1 MGTERR
7 YLLIGVAVIALGALV
22 GGQRVL
28 PRTRPVPSDE
38 MADNHIVRGFVD
50 ALQVIDDN
58 YGQNPDKER
67 LTKGAVLGMLHSLD
81 PHSNFFDRH
90 EFTEMQDEQS
100 SRFYGI
106 GVTINQRNGRIYVL
120 SVSKGMPAEKAG
132 LRYGDAILEV
142 DGRAA
147 SDWSQSDALK
157 YVRGERGAPVDI
169 TVERLGEPKPIR
181 VRLVR
186 TEVPLPSVRNAF
198 MIRPRVGYIGLT
210 GGFNQ
215 TTSEELRGAIAQ
227 LKPQGLSSLVLD
239 LRRNPGGVLKQAIQV
254 AQEFL
259 PKEMEIVTV
268 RGREGRRAG
277 LQTFQSKNSEPE
289 SMPLVVLINHETASA
304 SEIVAGAIQ
313 DKDRGLIVGEESFGK
328 GLVQTV
334 FPLPGG
340 TGLTL
345 TTGRFFTPS
354 GRLIQR
360 PYNGLGFYD
369 YYSAYHHSSKQ
380 IGQSGGMTPAMPRP
394 TREDRPV
401 YTPTGRELHG
411 GGGITPDIVIKTGD
425 EDLRLRDAC
434 FEFARRLVAGLIP
447 GLEQMKVTGPPP
459 QDVAVSAD
467 EYTLPDQA
475 LAAFRIFVRDHP
487 GLRITDATVV
497 SNADYARRRLRAEA
511 ITAIYGVEAAE
522 QFLLESDEQALSAID
537 AIPRAKR
544 LTDMARLFQ
553 PGSTQH

>member
-7 YLLIGVAVIALGALV
+7 YLLMGMAVIALGAMV
-22 GGQRVL
+22 GGQRIL

-81 PHSNFFDRH
+81 PHSSFFDRH

-147 SDWSQSDALK
+147 NDWTQSDALK

-169 TVERLGEPKPIR
+169 TVERLGEPNPIK

-186 TEVPLPSVRNAF
+186 TEVPFPSVRNAF
-198 MIRPRVGYIGLT
+198 MMRPGVGYIGLT

-215 TTSEELRGAIAQ
+215 TTSEELRGALA
-227 LKPQGLSSLVLD
+227 LLRPQGLSSLVLD

-334 FPLPGG
+334 FPLPAG

-369 YYSAYHHSSKQ
+369 YYSAYHHS
-380 IGQSGGMTPAMPRP
+380 MTPATTRP
-394 TREDRPV
+394 TREAKEDRPV

-411 GGGITPDIVIKTGD
+411 GGGITPDIVIKTAE

-434 FEFARRLVAGLIP
+434 FEFARRLVAGLVP
-447 GLEQMKVTGPPP
+447 GLEQMKVTAPASEG
-459 QDVAVSAD
+459 VAMSAD

-475 LAAFRIFVRDHP
+475 FAAFRIFVRDHP
-487 GLRITDATVV
+487 GLRVADVTVV
-497 SNADYARRRLRAEA
+497 SNADYARRRLRAEV
-511 ITAIYGVEAAE
+511 ITALYGVEAAE

-544 LTDMARLFQ
+544 LSDMAKLFQ
-553 PGSTQH
+553 PGSPQH